1 MWNLYFNTSNC
12 KVLHIPKRPNPNHDY
27 TAMDVAGK
35 AGNSIF
41 MDTKYKDEEDQ
52 RVTFNNGRN
61 FDIRVQNKKR

>member
-1 MWNLYFNTSNC
+1 
-12 KVLHIPKRPNPNHDY
+12 
-27 TAMDVAGK
+27 MDVAGK